1 MKQVIEINAANK
13 VQTQESIED
22 TANNAPELLNKIS
35 SLNMSAKSS
44 TLSKATSMKSLSQLQ
59 SMSSEDHNAV
69 MSKVQGVTNQVGDE
83 IMG

>member
-1 MKQVIEINAANK
+1 MAG
-13 VQTQESIED
+13 
-22 TANNAPELLNKIS
+22 
-35 SLNMSAKSS
+35 KSS
-44 TLSKATSMKSLSQLQ
+44 TMSKANSMKSLSQLQ